1 MRTPDGAPAVSTS
14 ARRRRATRMLQP
26 VGAPRWGM
34 AAWLALGLGAILG
47 ATTALGHAEWGSAV
61 GLGLVLTAVPS
72 LPLTWRPALST
83 MVIRGCAVLIG
94 ALVAMLTTGHPA
106 VLAVATVAT
115 AVCGAALARVGPTAG
130 LAVVLIAVDLPAT
143 SVGYDPGRVA
153 ATLAPYAIGVL
164 VVLIAW
170 GGWFGCAAALRRAR
184 GESPVAETAATAWR
198 EPWPHVLRVGVA
210 VAAAVALAG
219 LLPEDLV
226 GGHWLVTSVILT
238 VQPTAGGTGMRLAQ
252 RLSGNTVGALI
263 AAVLLGAHPSI
274 PVVAALTVVLFTLA
288 MALRPVNYTWWAVT
302 GPPVLLVISE
312 YPELFPWY
320 EGGVR
325 LAMNL
330 AGAAIVLVVVF
341 GVPALTRI
349 ASRSGRG
356 DFTEHDQSDSVYK
369 IQSGRSQ

>member
-1 MRTPDGAPAVSTS
+1 
-14 ARRRRATRMLQP
+14 MLQP

-34 AAWLALGLGAILG
+34 AVWLAVGLGAILG
-47 ATTALGHAEWGSAV
+47 VTTALGHAEWGSAV

-72 LPLTWRPALST
+72 LPLAWRPALST

-94 ALVAMLTTGHPA
+94 ALVAMLTAGHPT
-106 VLAVATVAT
+106 VLAAATVAI

-130 LAVVLIAVDLPAT
+130 LAVVLVAVDLPGMPQ
-143 SVGYDPGRVA
+143 GYGPGA
-153 ATLAPYAIGVL
+153 AAAALTPYALGVL
-164 VVLIAW
+164 VVMLTW
-170 GGWFGCAAALRRAR
+170 GGWFGCAAAVRRAR
-184 GESPVAETAATAWR
+184 GEPPVAGTAATAWR
-198 EPWPHVLRVGVA
+198 EQWPHVLRVGIA
-210 VAAAVALAG
+210 VAAAVALAR
-219 LLPEDLV
+219 LLPEDLI

-238 VQPTAGGTGMRLAQ
+238 VQPTAGDTGMRLAQ
-252 RLSGNTVGALI
+252 RLSGNTVGAVI

-312 YPELFPWY
+312 YPQLFPWY

-341 GVPALTRI
+341 GVPTLTRI
-349 ASRSGRG
+349 ASRFRRG
-356 DFTEHDQSDSVYK
+356 DFSERDSSDSVYK